1 MSGGLSGPGCIL
13 SGGLAIGPH
22 DRRSMAGWEC
32 RCQVDRSKSRRVV
45 DQKDVLLLTVFEGS
59 EVFHID
65 SLLSL
70 PAMRSEET
78 IADNQ
83 QLFS

>member
-1 MSGGLSGPGCIL
+1 LVLTIVVVWQDGNAVVRLIEVRVGGG
-13 SGGLAIGPH
+13 
-22 DRRSMAGWEC
+22 
-32 RCQVDRSKSRRVV
+32 VV
-45 DQKDVLLLTVFEGS
+45 DQKDVLHLTVFEGS

-78 IADNQ
+78 MADELSLQ
-83 QLFS
+83 I